1 MWRTM
6 SEALPGSSSG
16 AAQAPEEGFVA
27 GDDLGDGRG
36 VGSRVPLVE
45 LERAAEDDPVGPR
58 EHVAGPTGEGV
69 ADLALRLEN
78 RQLAARRAQVRV
90 AEQFVAAETRAVE
103 HQALGQSG
111 DIGRSGEAPHLELAA
126 GELDVADHLAETA
139 PRLDVH

>member
-58 EHVAGPTGEGV
+58 EHVPGPSGEGI
-69 ADLALRLEN
+69 LHLGLRLED
-78 RQLAARRAQVRV
+78 RELTAGGTKVLVVEQAA
-90 AEQFVAAETRAVE
+90 AAEAGAIE
-103 HQALGQSG
+103 DEAFGQRCNVSG
-111 DIGRSGEAPHLELAA
+111 SRELP
-126 GELDVADHLAETA
+126 DFNLAT
-139 PRLDVH
+139 